1 MSHSQAIAPLSLGS
15 RAHTGVTYL
24 IEHLR
29 AGEVLSAEVV
39 ENLMPAEGRNHMLGV
54 TFKGVAPSANW
65 YLGVFENNSYPAD
78 DLKASTVVATL
89 GESVAYT
96 PNTRPAFTPGVVAA
110 GAVDNTAARAEFTF
124 TESKRIY
131 GGFMASSPTRGSGTG
146 VLISA
151 ARFAAAKDVTAGD
164 TLRVTA
170 AFELVSAS
178 E

>member
-1 MSHSQAIAPLSLGS
+1 MSQLQTIAPDALGS
-15 RAHTGVTYL
+15 RTHTGVTYL

-29 AGEVLSAEVV
+29 GDQVLSAEVV

-54 TFKGVAPSANW
+54 TLKSVAQVANW

-89 GESVAYT
+89 GESVAYA
-96 PNTRPAFTPGVVAA
+96 PATRPAFTPGSIAA
-110 GAVDNTAARAEFTF
+110 GAVDNTGSRAEFTF
-124 TESKRIY
+124 TESKRIH
-131 GGFMASSPTRGSGTG
+131 GAFMASSPTRGSGTG

-151 ARFAAAKDVTAGD
+151 ARFASAKDVTAGD

-170 AFELVSAS
+170 SFELVSAS

>member
-1 MSHSQAIAPLSLGS
+1 MSQLQTIAPLSLGS
-15 RAHTGVTYL
+15 RTHTGVTYR

-29 AGEVLSAEVV
+29 GGQVLSCEEV

-54 TFKGVAPSANW
+54 TFKSVAPVASW
-65 YLGVFENNSYPAD
+65 FLGVFENNSYPGD

-89 GESVAYT
+89 GESLAYIPT
-96 PNTRPAFTPGVVAA
+96 TRPAFTPGAIAA
-110 GAVDNTAARAEFTF
+110 GAVDNMAARAEFTF
-124 TESKRIY
+124 TEAKRIY
-131 GGFMASSPTRGSGTG
+131 GAFMASSPTRGSGTG

-151 ARFAAAKDVTAGD
+151 ARFAASKDVTAGD

>member
-1 MSHSQAIAPLSLGS
+1 MSKQQTIELGS
-15 RAHTGVTYL
+15 LTHTGVTYL

-29 AGEVLSAEVV
+29 GDQVLSCEVV

-54 TFKGVAPSANW
+54 TLKSVAPAANW

-89 GESVAYT
+89 GESAAYT
-96 PNTRPAFTPGVVAA
+96 PTTRPAFVPGAIA
-110 GAVDNTAARAEFTF
+110 SGAVDNTAARAEFTF
-124 TESKRIY
+124 TEAKRIY
-131 GGFMASSPTRGSGTG
+131 GAFMASSPTRGGSTG

-151 ARFAAAKDVTAGD
+151 ARFASAKDVTAGD